1 MSAETAPPQPARRR
15 IRRSPGDR
23 LRDAVLALAGKD
35 AILARHVEK
44 SWASITFAGTRH
56 TLEIVYSGDGIAAGE
71 RFIADLPD
79 HEFAL
84 AGQLVADAV
93 IVSADHAL
101 LPEPR
106 LSVTCELLLLEEG

>member
-1 MSAETAPPQPARRR
+1 M
-15 IRRSPGDR
+15 
-23 LRDAVLALAGKD
+23 AGKD
-35 AILARHVEK
+35 AVLARHVEK

-56 TLEIVYSGDGIAAGE
+56 TLEIVFTGDAIASGE

-93 IVSADHAL
+93 IVSADHTMV
-101 LPEPR
+101 PEPR
-106 LSVTCELLLLEEG
+106 LAVTCELLLLEES